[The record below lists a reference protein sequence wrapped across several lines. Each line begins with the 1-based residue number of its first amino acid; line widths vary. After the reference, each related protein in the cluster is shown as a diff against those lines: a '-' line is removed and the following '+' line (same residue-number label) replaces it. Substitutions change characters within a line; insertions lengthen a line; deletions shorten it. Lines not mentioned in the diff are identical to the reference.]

1 MRAESSDGDDIQSGI
16 CAGLNQDGTKELRE
30 LMGDQLL
37 EYPKPLSLMTSLIA
51 LATRDDDIVMDFF
64 AGSGTTGHAAF
75 LANGI
80 DGGRRRFVL
89 VQLPEPTSHEGY
101 QTISQITSER
111 LRRAGNG
118 CRQAKPPV
126 ADLGFRVFKLD
137 SGNIEPW
144 DPATKDVPSAIAK
157 AVDNIKA
164 DRTDDDLVYDVLLKT
179 GLDLCVPIESK
190 KIAGKEV
197 KSIGGGVLFTCFA
210 TKIKAAD
217 AEPLALGIVKWRD
230 ELAPANPK
238 ECRVVF
244 RDSAFESDVA
254 KSNLAAILKQH
265 GFDEKLIASL

>member
-1 MRAESSDGDDIQSGI
+1 MNVAE
-16 CAGLNQDGTKELRE
+16 LTK
-30 LMGDQLL
+30 
-37 EYPKPLSLMTSLIA
+37 A
-51 LATRDDDIVMDFF
+51 
-64 AGSGTTGHAAF
+64 
-75 LANGI
+75 
-80 DGGRRRFVL
+80 
-89 VQLPEPTSHEGY
+89 
-101 QTISQITSER
+101 R
-111 LRRAGNG
+111 LRKAAERIAERSALLKG
-118 CRQAKPPV
+118 
-126 ADLGFRVFKLD
+126 DLGFRVFKLD

-157 AVDNIKA
+157 AVDNVKA
-164 DRTDDDLVYDVLLKT
+164 DRTDDDLVFDVLLKT

-190 KIAGKEV
+190 KIAGNEV
-197 KSIGGGVLFTCFA
+197 KTVGGGVLFTCFA
-210 TKIKAAD
+210 AKIKAAD

>member
-1 MRAESSDGDDIQSGI
+1 MFD
-16 CAGLNQDGTKELRE
+16 T
-30 LMGDQLL
+30 
-37 EYPKPLSLMTSLIA
+37 PKPLSLLGRICEIATTSTSQDVVL
-51 LATRDDDIVMDFF
+51 DFF
-64 AGSGTTGHAAF
+64 AGAGTLGHAVMESNRRD
-75 LANGI
+75 NGN
-80 DGGRRRFVL
+80 RRFIT
-89 VQLPEPTSHEGY
+89 VQLPEPIEGAAY
-101 QTISQITSER
+101 PTISAVAVER
-111 LRRAGNG
+111 LRRAGKSL
-118 CRQAKPPV
+118 RQSTEVPNL
-126 ADLGFRVFKLD
+126 DLGFRIFKLD

>member
-1 MRAESSDGDDIQSGI
+1 
-16 CAGLNQDGTKELRE
+16 
-30 LMGDQLL
+30 
-37 EYPKPLSLMTSLIA
+37 
-51 LATRDDDIVMDFF
+51 
-64 AGSGTTGHAAF
+64 
-75 LANGI
+75 
-80 DGGRRRFVL
+80 
-89 VQLPEPTSHEGY
+89 VQLPEPLSEDEKAEQEAAAFCTRLGHSPNVAEV
-101 QTISQITSER
+101 TKER
-111 LRRAGNG
+111 LRRAGALIAG
-118 CRQAKPPV
+118 SKPLCGG
-126 ADLGFRVFKLD
+126 DLGFRVFKLD
-137 SGNIEPW
+137 SGNLEPW

-157 AVDNIKA
+157 AVDNVKA
-164 DRTDDDLVYDVLLKT
+164 DRTDDDLVFDVLLKT

-197 KSIGGGVLFTCFA
+197 KSVGGGVLFTCFA
-210 TKIKAAD
+210 AKIKAAD